1 MAVVAGLEGH
11 GNRASSHR
19 HPTAQG
25 LLAKVVV
32 TVLFPVLPVSP
43 AVSPAVSISATVLAP
58 VVVSSTVLAAV
69 IVSSTVVSVSPVVAS
84 VASVGVPAVPPVAP
98 PVASSGGV
106 HGMPLGVDGAGGK
119 TQKDKGNADGLSRF
133 QSQLHRV
140 LKGNAHAREHKGN
153 KESIGLEERKQW
165 KQWKQCGSVAV

>member
-32 TVLFPVLPVSP
+32 TVLFPVMPVSP

-58 VVVSSTVLAAV
+58 VVVSSTVLAPV
-69 IVSSTVVSVSPVVAS
+69 IVSSTVVSVSPAVSSV
-84 VASVGVPAVPPVAP
+84 VASVGVPTVPPVAP

-153 KESIGLEERKQW
+153 KESIGLEE
-165 KQWKQCGSVAV
+165 

>member
-32 TVLFPVLPVSP
+32 TVLFPVMPVSP

-58 VVVSSTVLAAV
+58 VVVSSTVLAPV
-69 IVSSTVVSVSPVVAS
+69 IVSSTVSSVVSSV
-84 VASVGVPAVPPVAP
+84 VASVGVPTVPPVAP

-153 KESIGLEERKQW
+153 KESIGLEE
-165 KQWKQCGSVAV
+165 

>member
-32 TVLFPVLPVSP
+32 TVLFPVMPVSP

-58 VVVSSTVLAAV
+58 VVVSSTVLAPV
-69 IVSSTVVSVSPVVAS
+69 IVSSTVVSVSPPVSSVS
-84 VASVGVPAVPPVAP
+84 PVVASVGVPTVPAPPVAP

-133 QSQLHRV
+133 QRQLHRV

-153 KESIGLEERKQW
+153 KESIGLEE
-165 KQWKQCGSVAV
+165 

>member
-32 TVLFPVLPVSP
+32 TVLFPVMPVSP

-58 VVVSSTVLAAV
+58 VVVSSTVLAPV
-69 IVSSTVVSVSPVVAS
+69 IVSSTVSSVVSSV
-84 VASVGVPAVPPVAP
+84 VASVGVPTVHPVAP

-133 QSQLHRV
+133 QRQLHRV

-153 KESIGLEERKQW
+153 KESIGLEE
-165 KQWKQCGSVAV
+165 

>member
-32 TVLFPVLPVSP
+32 TVLFPVMPVSP

-69 IVSSTVVSVSPVVAS
+69 IVSSTLVSVSPAVSSVVS
-84 VASVGVPAVPPVAP
+84 SVVASVGVPTVPPVAP

-133 QSQLHRV
+133 QRQLHRV

-153 KESIGLEERKQW
+153 KESIGLEE
-165 KQWKQCGSVAV
+165 